1 MSNQRPE
8 LPEQIKLSLGADDAT
23 SSAAGD
29 VLDNGCQDGADWI
42 PLVSPRLEELRR
54 LKPNWNSYGAQ
65 EINPAV
71 IDYVRSFLEE
81 YGRGATH
88 GPQIVPTNRGG
99 IQIEWHRVDGDL
111 DVQFDSPEHGY
122 FFYQDREHGTEI
134 EGELPADLPKLKGIL
149 RAMTR

>member
-8 LPEQIKLSLGADDAT
+8 RPELERPPVVENDAT

-29 VLDNGCQDGADWI
+29 VDNGGQDGADWI
-42 PLVSPRLEELRR
+42 PLVSQRLEELRR

-65 EINPAV
+65 EINPTV

-81 YGRGATH
+81 YGGATH
-88 GPQIVPTNRGG
+88 APQIVPTNRGG
-99 IQIEWHRVDGDL
+99 IQIEWHRVDRDL
-111 DVQFDSPEHGY
+111 EVQFDSPEDGY